1 MAVIVLIPAEEGIK
15 LLLSG
20 QEVLRVHRLDLEE
33 GDEAKGN
40 LAIEAVKLSDQL
52 LIDVP
57 LDIVLR
63 GPFRELPVNNQ
74 SPIKVQNIN
83 ESQNS
88 LAVDFFF
95 NF

>member
-1 MAVIVLIPAEEGIK
+1 MAVIIFISAEEGVK
-15 LLLSG
+15 LLLSSL
-20 QEVLRVHRLDLEE
+20 EVFRMHRLYLEQR
-33 GDEAKGN
+33 DKAKGN
-40 LAIEAVKLSDQL
+40 LAVEAVKLSDQL
-52 LIDVP
+52 FIDVP

-74 SPIKVQNIN
+74 GPIKVQNIN

-88 LAVDFFF
+88 LTVDFFF